1 MSNQKESYPDRIR
14 KIALDI
20 ALIKHLMELEMQ
32 AERLRELA
40 DELETLLK
48 PAPSK

>member
-1 MSNQKESYPDRIR
+1 MNNQKESYPDRIR

-20 ALIKHLMELEMQ
+20 ALIKHLMELDMQ

-48 PAPSK
+48 PVPPK

>member
-1 MSNQKESYPDRIR
+1 MNNQKESYPDRIR

-20 ALIKHLMELEMQ
+20 ALIKHLMELDMQ
-32 AERLRELA
+32 AKRLRELA

-48 PAPSK
+48 PAPPK